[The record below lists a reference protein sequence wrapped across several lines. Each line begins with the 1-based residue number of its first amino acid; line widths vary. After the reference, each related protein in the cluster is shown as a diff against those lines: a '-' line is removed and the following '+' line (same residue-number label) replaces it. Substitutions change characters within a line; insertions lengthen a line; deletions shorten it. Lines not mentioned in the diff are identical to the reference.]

1 MLAISVELLH
11 GTFRGDPNG
20 TANTGRL
27 TRGEWP
33 PSPARLFAALVAA
46 DGTRQKCRVT
56 DGAELAWFERL
67 PAPGIHAHA
76 RPWHQ
81 LLQPRYVVRH
91 ESSPSKSTHQEYV
104 GRSGALNRS
113 GVRVSPRHPD
123 VVYSWNVGS
132 PPEPI
137 IDALRRRAA
146 RVGYLGASDSPVR
159 VRVTTRMPATRNDA
173 FIPDR
178 QQGDEVID
186 VTELGDIQALDRM
199 YDEWCAR
206 GASVT
211 RLQFPALRHGMRYRS
226 PRSANPVD
234 RGEVVAWLRLGAAV
248 TGRRISAVTALFK
261 EAVLSQHQRI
271 HCEPPAVLHGHGFGE
286 NGYEIARYL
295 ALPDVGYRWS
305 RGRIHGLALWLP
317 PGCDFT
323 ARRMAFD
330 AAVAI
335 RRLTGRGVDVSVA
348 LREEEARPHAAHPNR
363 WLRWSRGWAT
373 AFPAIHERRRALDLP
388 EVARW
393 CRHAGLPEPVA
404 FRSAR
409 TPLVTGAVDLAPV
422 EVNRPGRPAL
432 PYSHVEL
439 RFARPVPGPVV
450 IGSGRQRG
458 FGLCIPVDD

>member
-1 MLAISVELLH
+1 MTLQ
-11 GTFRGDPNG
+11 
-20 TANTGRL
+20 
-27 TRGEWP
+27 
-33 PSPARLFAALVAA
+33 
-46 DGTRQKCRVT
+46 RQKCRVT

-67 PAPGIHAHA
+67 PPPVIHAHA
-76 RPWHQ
+76 RPSHQ
-81 LLQPRYVVRH
+81 RLQPRYVVRH
-91 ESSPSKSTHQEYV
+91 ESRASKSTHQEYV

-123 VVYSWNVGS
+123 
-132 PPEPI
+132 
-137 IDALRRRAA
+137 
-146 RVGYLGASDSPVR
+146 
-159 VRVTTRMPATRNDA
+159 DA

-186 VTELGDIQALDRM
+186 VTELGDVQVLDRM
-199 YDEWCAR
+199 YDEWCSR

-226 PRSANPVD
+226 PRSSNPVD

-271 HCEPPAVLHGHGFGE
+271 HGEPPAVLHGHGFGE

-295 ALPDVGYRWS
+295 ALPDVGDRWS

-323 ARRMAFD
+323 ARRMALD

-348 LREEEARPHAAHPNR
+348 LREDEARPHAAHPKR

-404 FRSAR
+404 FRSTR
-409 TPLVTGAVDLAPV
+409 TPLVVGAVDLAPA
-422 EVNRPGRPAL
+422 EVNRPGRAAL

-439 RFARPVPGPVV
+439 RFAHPVPGPVV